1 MGEKEYTVDEKIAS
15 KLEDIGTS
23 SPPSFDRLIPIMN
36 SRMSGTAGSDEDIK
50 QKYVGHVSYSSDFN
64 SIVYQVEKEQYHLLH
79 SVEGQG
85 FSISRHII
93 DELEETYNADYV
105 FGGMRE
111 SNNILVFP
119 LDAFSNNW
127 QSEMY
132 DEQLYARLDTDVLY
146 KIPDEMS
153 NTFSE
158 IPSVSEN
165 AISLQRALSL
175 QDDD

>member
-1 MGEKEYTVDEKIAS
+1 MGEKYTVNKNIAS
-15 KLEDIGTS
+15 KLEDIGRS

-36 SRMSGTAGSDEDIK
+36 SRMSGTAGSDGDIG
-50 QKYVGHVSYSSDFN
+50 QKYVGHVSYSPDFN

-85 FSISRHII
+85 FSISRHIV
-93 DELEETYNADYV
+93 DELEETYKTDYV

-132 DEQLYARLDTDVLY
+132 DEQLYARLDRDVLY

-165 AISLQRALSL
+165 SISLQHALSL
-175 QDDD
+175 QNAD

>member
-1 MGEKEYTVDEKIAS
+1 MGEKEYTVNEDIAS

-23 SPPSFDRLIPIMN
+23 NHPSFDELVPIMN
-36 SRMSGTAGSDEDIK
+36 SQMSGTAGSDEDIR
-50 QKYVGHVSYSSDFN
+50 QKYVGHVSYSPDFK
-64 SIVYQVEKEQYHLLH
+64 SIVYQVEKEQHHLLH

-85 FSISRHII
+85 FSISRHIV
-93 DELEETYNADYV
+93 DVLEDTYKADYV

-119 LDAFSNNW
+119 LDAFTNNW

-132 DEQLYARLDTDVLY
+132 DEQLYARLDRDVLY
-146 KIPDEMS
+146 EIPDEMS
-153 NTFSE
+153 STFSK
-158 IPSVSEN
+158 IPSVSDN

-175 QDDD
+175 QNSS